1 MIMKAAEILKS
12 AGKGA
17 GLMRDYFR
25 YNLKIIFANKFV
37 YFAVTALLF
46 FLLVAAIM
54 FFSSDSSPD
63 KGDIYSILLF
73 PGILLVFYPSVFG
86 IQNDRDFGMLEILFA
101 VPNYRYRVWLVRLIL
116 IYAVTFGMMV
126 VLAALSAVIIVPVPV
141 FIMVY
146 QIMFPVFFI
155 GSLSFM
161 MSTLIRNGN
170 GAAVVMVIIGLTFWI
185 TGGWLEHSR
194 YFLFLNP
201 FSPPSDMSDYIW
213 SEIVMKN
220 RIYLSLGA
228 VISILWALFNLQK
241 REKFV

>member
-1 MIMKAAEILKS
+1 MIMKAAETLKS
-12 AGKGA
+12 AGKGI
-17 GLMRDYFR
+17 GLMKAYFR

-37 YFAVTALLF
+37 YFAVTAVLF

-63 KGDIYSILLF
+63 EGSIYDILLF

-101 VPNYRYRVWLVRLIL
+101 VPNYRYRVWLVRLVL

-126 VLAALSAVIIVPVPV
+126 VLSILSAVIIVPVPV
-141 FIMVY
+141 FRMVY

-161 MSTLIRNGN
+161 ISTL
-170 GAAVVMVIIGLTFWI
+170 VIIGLAFWI
-185 TGGWLEHSR
+185 TGGWLEHSK

-213 SEIVMKN
+213 SEIVLKN
-220 RIYLSLGA
+220 RIYLSVGA
-228 VISILWALFNLQK
+228 LISILWSMFNLQK